1 MTNRAHTDHR
11 GLAGVQPLH
20 GNDIPPP
27 IIDSN
32 GDGNTDCTNIC
43 IMTEFWGTDESLC
56 DIAPPPFGDGVVD
69 VQDLILLSEH
79 LMGAVDDPNALVD
92 PDLAVP

>member
-1 MTNRAHTDHR
+1 
-11 GLAGVQPLH
+11 
-20 GNDIPPP
+20 
-27 IIDSN
+27 
-32 GDGNTDCTNIC
+32 
-43 IMTEFWGTDESLC
+43 MTEFWGTDESLC